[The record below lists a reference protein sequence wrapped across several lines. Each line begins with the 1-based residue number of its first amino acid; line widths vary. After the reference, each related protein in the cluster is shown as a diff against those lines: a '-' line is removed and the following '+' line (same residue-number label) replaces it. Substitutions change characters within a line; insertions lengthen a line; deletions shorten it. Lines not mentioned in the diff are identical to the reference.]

1 MSLRDH
7 VYTMT
12 LDARL
17 DVRVEEAVTFA
28 FTVTN
33 ATTEHV
39 ELRFRDGQTADVVL
53 RDADADAGVGGPVWR
68 WSDGR
73 AFTQALRTETLGPG
87 DSVSHVVEWSD
98 PPDGEYTAEAT
109 LAATEHDLADRRSFS
124 VPE

>member
-1 MSLRDH
+1 
-7 VYTMT
+7 MT

-73 AFTQALRTETLGPG
+73 AFTQALRTETLAPG
-87 DSVSHVVEWSD
+87 EEARETMVWKD
-98 PPDGEYTAEAT
+98 PVPGSYTAVAT
-109 LAATEHDLADRRSFS
+109 LEAEGASVHADNAFE
-124 VPE
+124 V